1 MKENIDKRVRAQQ
14 FRARLGRAMAEHGST
29 QSGLARDIGVDR
41 STISQLLKGD
51 GARLPNAHVVGACA
65 FALGVSADWL
75 LSLSDR
81 PESAADL
88 MTASLALTAAPRA
101 LVDQQIFDWHREA
114 AGYKIRHVPAA
125 LPDMLK
131 TQALLEW
138 EYSPH
143 LGRTTRQAIGASED
157 RLTWM
162 RSSQSDYEI
171 AMPLFELHSFAHA
184 TGYYHGLPLDTRLE
198 QLDQFEALTQQLYPR
213 LRIYLFDAR
222 RLYSAPVTIFG
233 PLLCVLYAGGH
244 YLAFRDRDRV
254 VTLTGHFDTL
264 VREATNSARD
274 LPTYLAVLRAEAT
287 RGS

>member
-14 FRARLGRAMAEHGST
+14 FRARLGRAMTEHGST

-88 MTASLALTAAPRA
+88 MTASLSLTAAPRA

-198 QLDQFEALTQQLYPR
+198 QLDQFESLTQQLYPR

-254 VTLTGHFDTL
+254 DTLTGHFDTL

-274 LPTYLAVLRAEAT
+274 LPTYLAMLRAEAT